1 MPNNIAAQGGESVI
15 RKFEITSNYSE
26 EPTDISGG
34 IISLSIFESIFDST
48 VRVSATYSDSGYG
61 NKKANSEE
69 TFNNSAGEKT
79 ELVIED
85 AFGKK
90 LDFTGDYHLRSA
102 KNVREAY
109 GGADT
114 AKTTIKTSFYSQES
128 ITNNYVEKDG
138 HYYRVSKKYERKIS
152 DNVSTILKDVLKTP
166 KEVDVD
172 SSKNDFNFFG
182 WNEKVFHKLYW
193 LAKRTVPEGIGD
205 QGIVAGYLF
214 YETAKGSEGT
224 PGGYHFKSIDLLFKQ
239 KPVRKM
245 ILTNTNEIPQG
256 YSNKILNHIEH
267 ASVDLDD
274 HLITGDLFKR
284 KMETFNPYDNA
295 FDNSDDFD
303 FKSQNLVSN
312 NAGKEFWKLASD
324 MKAQDVVTNYNSK
337 MFDTGTIPTGA
348 TWKEQKKESKE
359 INFDMTEIIRQSTNR
374 INQML
379 TIQMTVIIALDLGIH
394 VGDMVLLDFP
404 EISSQNTQEVSK
416 NKSGIYMVMDI
427 HHRITAEGNY
437 TSIQLCRDTIYRK
450 EGG

>member
-1 MPNNIAAQGGESVI
+1 MPNNIAAQGGESII

-26 EPTDISGG
+26 EPTDISSG
-34 IISLSIFESIFDST
+34 ITNLSIFESLFDST
-48 VRVSATYSDSGYG
+48 VRVSATYTDTGYG
-61 NKKANSEE
+61 NTKANSEE

-79 ELVIED
+79 ELLIED
-85 AFGKK
+85 TFGKT
-90 LDFTGDYHLRSA
+90 LDFTGDYHLRTA

-114 AKTTIKTSFYSQES
+114 AKTTIRTSFYSQES

-152 DNVSTILKDVLKTP
+152 DNISTILKDVLKTP

-172 SSKNDFNFFG
+172 PSKNDFNFYG
-182 WNEKVFHKLYW
+182 WNEKVFHKVYW

-205 QGIVAGYLF
+205 QGVLAGYLF

-239 KPVRKM
+239 KPIRKM
-245 ILTNTNEIPQG
+245 ILTNTNQIPAG
-256 YSNKILNHIEH
+256 YTNKILNHVEH
-267 ASVDLDD
+267 TSIDLDT
-274 HLITGDLFKR
+274 HLLTGDLFKR
-284 KMETFNPYDNA
+284 KIETFNP
-295 FDNSDDFD
+295 FDNKFDNTDDFD
-303 FKSQNLVSN
+303 FQSQNLVTN
-312 NAGKEFWKLASD
+312 NGGKEFWKIAAD
-324 MKAQDVVTNYNSK
+324 MKAQDVVVNYNSK
-337 MFDTGTIPTGA
+337 MYDHGTTPTGS

-394 VGDMVLLDFP
+394 VGDMILLDFP
-404 EISSQNTQEVSK
+404 EISNSDTQEVSK

-427 HHRITAEGNY
+427 HHRITAEANY
-437 TSIQLCRDTIYRK
+437 TSIQVCRDTIYRK
-450 EGG
+450 EGA

>member
-1 MPNNIAAQGGESVI
+1 MPNNIAAQGGESII
-15 RKFEITSNYSE
+15 RKFEITSNYSQ

-34 IISLSIFESIFDST
+34 ISNLSIFESLFDST
-48 VRVSATYSDSGYG
+48 VRVSATYTDTGYG
-61 NKKANSEE
+61 NTKANSEA

-79 ELVIED
+79 ELLIED
-85 AFGKK
+85 AFGKT
-90 LDFTGDYHLRSA
+90 LDFTGDYQLRTA

-114 AKTTIKTSFYSQES
+114 AKTTIRTLFYSQES

-172 SSKNDFNFFG
+172 PSKNDFNFFG
-182 WNEKVFHKLYW
+182 WNEKVFHKVYW
-193 LAKRTVPEGIGD
+193 LAKRTVPEGVGGE
-205 QGIVAGYLF
+205 GILAGYLF

-224 PGGYHFKSIDLLFKQ
+224 PGGYHFKSIDLLFAQ
-239 KPVRKM
+239 SPVRKM

-256 YSNKILNHIEH
+256 YTNKILNHIEH
-267 ASVDLDD
+267 TSVDLDS
-274 HLITGDLFKR
+274 HLLTGDLFKR
-284 KMETFNPYDNA
+284 KMETFNPFDNK

-303 FKSQNLVSN
+303 FQSQNLVTN
-312 NAGKEFWKLASD
+312 NGGKEFWKLAFD

-348 TWKEQKKESKE
+348 TWEEQKKESKE

-379 TIQMTVIIALDLGIH
+379 TIQMTLIIALDLGIH
-394 VGDMVLLDFP
+394 AGDMIFLDFP
-404 EISSQNTQEVSK
+404 EISNSDTQEVSK

-427 HHRITAEGNY
+427 HHRITAEANY
-437 TSIQLCRDTIYRK
+437 TSIQVCRDTIYRK
-450 EGG
+450 GG